1 MDTLV
6 LVPTYNERE
15 NLAALVPRILA
26 LTGFRIL
33 VLDDASPDGTGV
45 LAARLSWQY
54 EGRVQV
60 IHRPRKE
67 GLGRAYVDGMRHA
80 LEQSPDLV
88 CQMDADGS
96 HDVNDLPRLVA
107 AAHDCDLVI
116 GSRYVAGGALVNWP
130 WHRVAL
136 SRAANTYFRAVMR
149 MGVHDCTAGMRCWKP
164 ATLAR
169 LSLDTLRSNGYS
181 FQVETLYRTLALG
194 CRVREVPI
202 TFTERQ
208 RGSSKMDGR
217 VMLEAFT
224 LPWRLRRSAS
234 TGAYAAAS
242 QDTQRQYAHSTEQD
256 QRHAT
261 SVFDRETAGVSAAGA
276 VGDRSAHRGG
286 GLRDLDTPAQ
296 GRARNIRRG

>member
-6 LVPTYNERE
+6 LVPTYNERD
-15 NLAALVPRILA
+15 NLAALVPRILS

-33 VLDDASPDGTGV
+33 VLDDASPDGTGE
-45 LAARLSWQY
+45 LASRLSRQY
-54 EGRVQV
+54 EGRVHV

-80 LEQSPDLV
+80 LGQSPDLV

-96 HDVNDLPRLVA
+96 HDVDDLPRLVA
-107 AAHDCDLVI
+107 AARDCDLVI

-130 WHRVAL
+130 WHRLAL
-136 SRAANTYFRAVMR
+136 SRTANAYLRTLMR
-149 MGVHDCTAGMRCWKP
+149 LGVHDCTAGMRCWKP

-169 LSLDTLRSNGYS
+169 LSIDTLSSTGYA

-208 RGSSKMDGR
+208 HGSSKMSAR
-217 VMLEAFT
+217 IMLEAVT
-224 LPWRLRRSAS
+224 LPWRLRKPALWQPEETEREHERLVLEDRDRRSN
-234 TGAYAAAS
+234 
-242 QDTQRQYAHSTEQD
+242 
-256 QRHAT
+256 
-261 SVFDRETAGVSAAGA
+261 SVTDVW
-276 VGDRSAHRGG
+276 H
-286 GLRDLDTPAQ
+286 
-296 GRARNIRRG
+296 

>member
-1 MDTLV
+1 MDTVV

-15 NLAALVPRILA
+15 NVAALVPRILA

-33 VLDDASPDGTGV
+33 ILDDASPDGTGE
-45 LAARLSWQY
+45 LASLLSRQH
-54 EGRVQV
+54 EGRVHV

-80 LEQSPDLV
+80 LALHPEFV

-96 HDVNDLPRLVA
+96 HDVDDLPRLVA
-107 AAHDCDLVI
+107 AARDADLVI

-136 SRAANTYFRAVMR
+136 SRTANAYVRAVLR
-149 MGVHDCTAGMRCWKP
+149 IGVRDCTAGLRCWKP
-164 ATLAR
+164 STIGR
-169 LSLDTLRSNGYS
+169 LSLDTLTSNGYA

-208 RGSSKMDGR
+208 RGSSKMDAR
-217 VMLEAFT
+217 VMLEAFA
-224 LPWRLRRSAS
+224 LPWRLRKPAWRPEPAPAGDYSAV
-234 TGAYAAAS
+234 S
-242 QDTQRQYAHSTEQD
+242 QGTHRQ
-256 QRHAT
+256 
-261 SVFDRETAGVSAAGA
+261 
-276 VGDRSAHRGG
+276 
-286 GLRDLDTPAQ
+286 
-296 GRARNIRRG
+296 

>member
-1 MDTLV
+1 MDTVV

-15 NLAALVPRILA
+15 NLAVLVARVLA

-33 VLDDASPDGTGV
+33 VLDDASPDGTGA
-45 LAARLSWQY
+45 LASQLSRRH

-67 GLGRAYVDGMRHA
+67 GLGRAYIDGMRRA
-80 LEQSPDLV
+80 LEQRPDFI

-96 HDVNDLPRLVA
+96 HDVDDLPRLVA
-107 AAHDCDLVI
+107 AARDCDLVI
-116 GSRYVAGGALVNWP
+116 GSRYVTGGALVNWP

-136 SRAANTYFRAVMR
+136 SRTANAYIRAVVR
-149 MGVHDCTAGMRCWKP
+149 IAVHDCTAGMRCWKP

-169 LSLDTLRSNGYS
+169 LSLDTFSSTGYA

-208 RGSSKMDGR
+208 RGTSKMDAR
-217 VMLEAFT
+217 VMLEAFA
-224 LPWRLRRSAS
+224 LPWRLRKPAS
-234 TGAYAAAS
+234 RLEPAPK
-242 QDTQRQYAHSTEQD
+242 RKEQD

-261 SVFDRETAGVSAAGA
+261 SVHDRDTGVSTAAA
-276 VGDRSAHRGG
+276 VGERSAHRGG
-286 GLRDLDTPAQ
+286 GLGSLDAPAQ
-296 GRARNIRRG
+296 GRARDIRST

>member
-1 MDTLV
+1 MDTVV

-33 VLDDASPDGTGV
+33 VLDDASPDGTGE
-45 LAARLSWQY
+45 LASRLSRQY
-54 EGRVQV
+54 EGRVHV

-67 GLGRAYVDGMRHA
+67 GLGRAYVDGMRQA

-96 HDVNDLPRLVA
+96 HDVDDLPRLVA
-107 AAHDCDLVI
+107 AARDCDLVI
-116 GSRYVAGGALVNWP
+116 GSRYVTGGALVNWP
-130 WHRVAL
+130 WHRLAL
-136 SRAANTYFRAVMR
+136 SRTANAYLRTMMR

-169 LSLDTLRSNGYS
+169 LSIDTLSSTGYA

-208 RGSSKMDGR
+208 HGSSKMNAR
-217 VMLEAFT
+217 IMLEAFT
-224 LPWRLRRSAS
+224 LPWRLRK
-234 TGAYAAAS
+234 
-242 QDTQRQYAHSTEQD
+242 
-256 QRHAT
+256 
-261 SVFDRETAGVSAAGA
+261 GA
-276 VGDRSAHRGG
+276 VPKKPEERTREGLYQSANRGH
-286 GLRDLDTPAQ
+286 
-296 GRARNIRRG
+296 

>member
-1 MDTLV
+1 MDIVV

-33 VLDDASPDGTGV
+33 VLDDASPDGTGE
-45 LAARLSWQY
+45 LASQLSRQY
-54 EGRVQV
+54 EGRVHV

-80 LEQSPDLV
+80 LEESPDLV

-96 HDVNDLPRLVA
+96 HDVDDLPRLVA
-107 AAHDCDLVI
+107 AARDCDLVI

-130 WHRVAL
+130 WHRLAL
-136 SRAANTYFRAVMR
+136 SRTANVYLRTMMR
-149 MGVHDCTAGMRCWKP
+149 IGVHDCTAGMRCWKP

-169 LSLDTLRSNGYS
+169 LSIDTLSSTGYA

-208 RGSSKMDGR
+208 HGSSKMDAG

-224 LPWRLRRSAS
+224 LPWRLRKAGRPNGPAKG
-234 TGAYAAAS
+234 GAAI
-242 QDTQRQYAHSTEQD
+242 E
-256 QRHAT
+256 
-261 SVFDRETAGVSAAGA
+261 GW
-276 VGDRSAHRGG
+276 
-286 GLRDLDTPAQ
+286 PAQ
-296 GRARNIRRG
+296 PKLAKDERRLVPEEGVEPTRRVTGGRF